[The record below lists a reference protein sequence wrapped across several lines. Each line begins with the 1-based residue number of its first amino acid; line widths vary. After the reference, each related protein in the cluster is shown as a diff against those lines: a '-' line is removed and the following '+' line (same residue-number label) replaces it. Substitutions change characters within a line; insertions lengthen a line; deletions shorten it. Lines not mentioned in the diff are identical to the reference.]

1 MHRIQ
6 RLLITLLLFASL
18 PAVAGQGAATE
29 PAAAKTWRLATISA
43 IRDTPDGRISGI
55 WNAETLFT
63 ARQMDDNWLR
73 ISGHF
78 PGDIWQPLEQPLWV
92 SRHYAHEVVTAAP
105 EPART
110 GPERYI
116 VVNKNSFL
124 LQVFERQGE
133 ADQIIYEATVAV
145 GMDGCKPKEKGGRC
159 YYTEPGE
166 YAVRW
171 KVHDP
176 QGIEWCIPKY
186 MENEYADDIANGQ
199 RCFRGAIGT
208 HALNIGK
215 SYAIHGTSRPDLLG
229 RKVSRGCVRAANA
242 DMRRIY
248 RLMDVGDK
256 VIITE

>member
-1 MHRIQ
+1 MQGITTI
-6 RLLITLLLFASL
+6 LIILLLSIAL
-18 PAVAGQGAATE
+18 PAAAGQGAAAE
-29 PAAAKTWRLATISA
+29 PAVAKTWRLATISA
-43 IRDTPDGRISGI
+43 IRDTPDGRISSI

-63 ARQMDDNWLR
+63 ARQIDDNWLR

-78 PGDIWQPLEQPLWV
+78 PNGTWQPLAQPLWV
-92 SRHYAHEVVTAAP
+92 SRHYADEVRTTPA
-105 EPART
+105 EPGRK

-116 VVNKNSFL
+116 VVNKNNFL

-133 ADQIIYEATVAV
+133 IDQVVYEATVAL
-145 GMDGCKPKEKGGRC
+145 GMDGCKPKEQGGRC

-186 MENEYADDIANGQ
+186 MEEEYAEDIANGQ

-229 RKVSRGCVRAANA
+229 QKVSRGCVRAANA
-242 DMRRIY
+242 DMRKIY
-248 RLMDVGDK
+248 RLMAVGDK

>member
-1 MHRIQ
+1 MASFRT
-6 RLLITLLLFASL
+6 LLITLLLVTAL
-18 PAVAGQGAATE
+18 PAHAGQSAAAE
-29 PAAAKTWRLATISA
+29 PAAAKTWRLFTISA
-43 IRDTPDGRISGI
+43 IRDTPDGRISRI
-55 WNAETLFT
+55 WNADTLFT
-63 ARQMDDNWLR
+63 ARQEGEDWLR

-78 PGDIWQPLEQPLWV
+78 PNNTWVPLDQPLWV
-92 SRHYAHEVVTAAP
+92 SRHYASEVIPRT
-105 EPART
+105 EPPRRN

-124 LQVFERQGE
+124 LQVFERKSARDE
-133 ADQIIYEATVAV
+133 VIYQTKVAL
-145 GMDGCKPKEKGGRC
+145 GMDRCKPREQGGRC

-176 QGIEWCIPKY
+176 EGIEWCIPKY
-186 MENEYADDIANGQ
+186 MEEEYAEDIANGQ
-199 RCFRGAIGT
+199 RCFRGVIGT

-215 SYAIHGTSRPDLLG
+215 SYAIHGTSRPDLIG
-229 RKVSRGCVRAANA
+229 RRVSRGCVRVANA
-242 DMRRIY
+242 DMRKIY

>member
-1 MHRIQ
+1 MTGIQ
-6 RLLITLLLFASL
+6 TLFITLLLITAL
-18 PAVAGQGAATE
+18 PADAGQGAAAE
-29 PAAAKTWRLATISA
+29 PAAARTWRLATISA
-43 IRDTPDGRISGI
+43 IRDAPDGHISHI
-55 WNAETLFT
+55 WNADTLFT
-63 ARQMDDNWLR
+63 ARQVDDDWLR

-78 PGDIWQPLEQPLWV
+78 PSDTWVPLEQPLWV
-92 SRHYAHEVVTAAP
+92 PLHYASEFAPKTAHS
-105 EPART
+105 RRN

-124 LQVFERQGE
+124 LQIFERQGE
-133 ADQIIYEATVAV
+133 IDQVVYETTVAL
-145 GMDGCKPKEKGGRC
+145 GMDSCKPKEQGGRC

-186 MENEYADDIANGQ
+186 MEAEYAEDIANGQ

-215 SYAIHGTSRPDLLG
+215 SYAIHGTSRPDLIG
-229 RKVSRGCVRAANA
+229 RRVSRGCVRAANA
-242 DMRRIY
+242 DMRKIY